1 MNKQRGN
8 GAQSPWSWFAI
19 VVGAALVLG
28 VGSVR
33 PVWATVV
40 QNPCAGVADGTPC
53 DDSDPCT
60 VGESCQ
66 GEVCTGG
73 SPAPDGTSCDDFDPC
88 TVNDTCI
95 DGLCQGGGANPQ
107 CGCCQF
113 DSYLS
118 SVFGETAAS
127 VFGSCSSPVTESFC
141 SQELGGTFQS
151 GASCDLETGLCEP
164 AATCGNGVVEAGE
177 ECDDGNTVGGDCCDA
192 QCHFEPVESPCDDG
206 NACTIEDAC
215 DGEGSCVGGVPLTC
229 DDGNVCNGVESC
241 DPQFGCQAGTP
252 LTCDDGNV
260 CNGVESCDPQ
270 FGCQAGTPLNCDD
283 GNVCNGVES
292 CDPQRGCQPG
302 TPLTCDDGNVCNGVE
317 SCDPQGGCQAGT
329 PLNCDDGNVCN
340 GVESCD
346 PQRGCQAGTPL
357 TCDDGDVCN
366 GVESCDPQGGCQAG
380 TPLTCDDGD
389 VCNGVESC
397 DPQLGCQAG
406 MPLTCD
412 DGDAC
417 NGVESCDPQLGCQ
430 AGTPVSCAPAVPP
443 CEAGEQ
449 CNPSTGLCEPLPD
462 PPNTTPCDLDQNVC
476 TTDRCDGAGSCVFVE
491 NAASGTSCD
500 DGLFCNGTDTCD
512 GSGTCEHSG
521 DPCVGGAE
529 CNQICNEA
537 QDNCF
542 DPPGTPCSDDG
553 LVCTAD
559 ACNGSG
565 SCAHTALPPAQC
577 PKGYVLL
584 EAPST
589 ATATA
594 ELGYTAQANNGAACA
609 EMVRLKQASVLGS
622 HAVGSAGVKVGKDAV
637 VNGLCVTSG
646 SAVSFGTNGQCTGGT
661 DTTGM
666 HALLGD
672 CQGAADKAEQRR
684 QALLLLSAHASYGS
698 VTIGSNTT
706 LDVTPFSTV
715 PGAVVVID
723 YGSLTIKPNRTLTIK
738 GNGNTEAVVLR
749 VSGNFRARMR
759 SKLVTQGIAAGPGGL
774 AAERVLILVG
784 GTGEVRMNAEV
795 EGTIFSQ
802 GAPTVRRDA
811 ILTGALV
818 SPASPIRV
826 RPSAVVN
833 HAPWVLW

>member
-8 GAQSPWSWFAI
+8 GARSPWSWFVI

-28 VGSVR
+28 FGSLR

-40 QNPCAGVADGTPC
+40 ENPCAGVADGTPC

-95 DGLCQGGGANPQ
+95 DGLCQGGAANPQ

-177 ECDDGNTVGGDCCDA
+177 ECDDGNTIGGDCCDA

-229 DDGNVCNGVESC
+229 DDGNV
-241 DPQFGCQAGTP
+241 
-252 LTCDDGNV
+252 
-260 CNGVESCDPQ
+260 
-270 FGCQAGTPLNCDD
+270 
-283 GNVCNGVES
+283 
-292 CDPQRGCQPG
+292 
-302 TPLTCDDGNVCNGVE
+302 
-317 SCDPQGGCQAGT
+317 
-329 PLNCDDGNVCN
+329 
-340 GVESCD
+340 
-346 PQRGCQAGTPL
+346 
-357 TCDDGDVCN
+357 
-366 GVESCDPQGGCQAG
+366 
-380 TPLTCDDGD
+380 
-389 VCNGVESC
+389 
-397 DPQLGCQAG
+397 
-406 MPLTCD
+406 
-412 DGDAC
+412 C

-542 DPPGTPCSDDG
+542 DPAGAPCSDDG

-609 EMVRLKQASVLGS
+609 EKVRLKQASVLGS
-622 HAVGSAGVKVGKDAV
+622 HAVGSAGVTVGKDAV

-646 SAVSFGTNGQCTGGT
+646 SPVSFGTNGQCTGGT

-684 QALLLLSAHASYGS
+684 QALLLLPAHASYGS

-706 LDVTPFSTV
+706 LDVTPFSAV
-715 PGAVVVID
+715 PGSVVLID

>member
-1 MNKQRGN
+1 
-8 GAQSPWSWFAI
+8 
-19 VVGAALVLG
+19 
-28 VGSVR
+28 
-33 PVWATVV
+33 
-40 QNPCAGVADGTPC
+40 
-53 DDSDPCT
+53 
-60 VGESCQ
+60 
-66 GEVCTGG
+66 
-73 SPAPDGTSCDDFDPC
+73 
-88 TVNDTCI
+88 
-95 DGLCQGGGANPQ
+95 
-107 CGCCQF
+107 
-113 DSYLS
+113 
-118 SVFGETAAS
+118 
-127 VFGSCSSPVTESFC
+127 
-141 SQELGGTFQS
+141 
-151 GASCDLETGLCEP
+151 
-164 AATCGNGVVEAGE
+164 
-177 ECDDGNTVGGDCCDA
+177 
-192 QCHFEPVESPCDDG
+192 
-206 NACTIEDAC
+206 
-215 DGEGSCVGGVPLTC
+215 
-229 DDGNVCNGVESC
+229 
-241 DPQFGCQAGTP
+241 
-252 LTCDDGNV
+252 
-260 CNGVESCDPQ
+260 
-270 FGCQAGTPLNCDD
+270 
-283 GNVCNGVES
+283 
-292 CDPQRGCQPG
+292 
-302 TPLTCDDGNVCNGVE
+302 
-317 SCDPQGGCQAGT
+317 
-329 PLNCDDGNVCN
+329 
-340 GVESCD
+340 
-346 PQRGCQAGTPL
+346 
-357 TCDDGDVCN
+357 
-366 GVESCDPQGGCQAG
+366 
-380 TPLTCDDGD
+380 
-389 VCNGVESC
+389 
-397 DPQLGCQAG
+397 
-406 MPLTCD
+406 
-412 DGDAC
+412 
-417 NGVESCDPQLGCQ
+417 
-430 AGTPVSCAPAVPP
+430 
-443 CEAGEQ
+443 
-449 CNPSTGLCEPLPD
+449 
-462 PPNTTPCDLDQNVC
+462 VC

-542 DPPGTPCSDDG
+542 DPAGTPCSDDG

-609 EMVRLKQASVLGS
+609 EKVRLKQASVLGS
-622 HAVGSAGVKVGKDAV
+622 HAVGSAGVTVGKDAV

-646 SAVSFGTNGQCTGGT
+646 SPVSFGTNGKCTGGT

-715 PGAVVVID
+715 PGSVVVID

>member
-8 GAQSPWSWFAI
+8 GARSPWSWFVI

-28 VGSVR
+28 FGSLR

-40 QNPCAGVADGTPC
+40 ENPCAGVADGTPC

-95 DGLCQGGGANPQ
+95 DGLCQGGAANPQ

-127 VFGSCSSPVTESFC
+127 DFGSCSSPVTESFC
-141 SQELGGTFQS
+141 SQELGGTFQP
-151 GASCDLETGLCEP
+151 GASCNLETGLCEP
-164 AATCGNGVVEAGE
+164 AATCGNEVVEAGE
-177 ECDDGNTVGGDCCDA
+177 ECDDGNTIGGDCCDA

-206 NACTIEDAC
+206 DACTIEDAC

-229 DDGNVCNGVESC
+229 DDGNV
-241 DPQFGCQAGTP
+241 
-252 LTCDDGNV
+252 
-260 CNGVESCDPQ
+260 
-270 FGCQAGTPLNCDD
+270 
-283 GNVCNGVES
+283 
-292 CDPQRGCQPG
+292 
-302 TPLTCDDGNVCNGVE
+302 
-317 SCDPQGGCQAGT
+317 
-329 PLNCDDGNVCN
+329 
-340 GVESCD
+340 
-346 PQRGCQAGTPL
+346 
-357 TCDDGDVCN
+357 
-366 GVESCDPQGGCQAG
+366 
-380 TPLTCDDGD
+380 
-389 VCNGVESC
+389 
-397 DPQLGCQAG
+397 
-406 MPLTCD
+406 
-412 DGDAC
+412 C

-542 DPPGTPCSDDG
+542 DPAGAPCSDDG

-609 EMVRLKQASVLGS
+609 EKVRLKQASVLGS
-622 HAVGSAGVKVGKDAV
+622 HAVGSAGVTVGKDAV

-646 SAVSFGTNGQCTGGT
+646 SPVSFGTNGQCTGGT

-684 QALLLLSAHASYGS
+684 QALLLLPAHASYGS

-706 LDVTPFSTV
+706 LDVTPFSAV
-715 PGAVVVID
+715 PGSVVLID

>member
-8 GAQSPWSWFAI
+8 GARSPWSWFVI

-28 VGSVR
+28 FGSLR

-40 QNPCAGVADGTPC
+40 ENPCAGVADGTPC

-66 GEVCTGG
+66 GGVCTGG

-95 DGLCQGGGANPQ
+95 DGLCQGGAANPQ

-127 VFGSCSSPVTESFC
+127 DFGSCSSPVTESFC
-141 SQELGGTFQS
+141 SQELGGTFQP
-151 GASCDLETGLCEP
+151 GASCNLETGLCEP
-164 AATCGNGVVEAGE
+164 AATCGNEVVEAGE
-177 ECDDGNTVGGDCCDA
+177 ECDDGNTIGGDCCDA

-206 NACTIEDAC
+206 DACTIEDAC

-229 DDGNVCNGVESC
+229 DDGNV
-241 DPQFGCQAGTP
+241 
-252 LTCDDGNV
+252 
-260 CNGVESCDPQ
+260 
-270 FGCQAGTPLNCDD
+270 
-283 GNVCNGVES
+283 
-292 CDPQRGCQPG
+292 
-302 TPLTCDDGNVCNGVE
+302 
-317 SCDPQGGCQAGT
+317 
-329 PLNCDDGNVCN
+329 
-340 GVESCD
+340 
-346 PQRGCQAGTPL
+346 
-357 TCDDGDVCN
+357 
-366 GVESCDPQGGCQAG
+366 
-380 TPLTCDDGD
+380 
-389 VCNGVESC
+389 
-397 DPQLGCQAG
+397 
-406 MPLTCD
+406 
-412 DGDAC
+412 C

-542 DPPGTPCSDDG
+542 DPAGAPCSDDG

-609 EMVRLKQASVLGS
+609 EKVRLKQASVLGS
-622 HAVGSAGVKVGKDAV
+622 HAVGSAGVTVGKDAV

-646 SAVSFGTNGQCTGGT
+646 SPVSFGTNGQCTGGT

-684 QALLLLSAHASYGS
+684 QALLLLPAHASYGS

-706 LDVTPFSTV
+706 LDVTPFSAV
-715 PGAVVVID
+715 PGSVVLID

>member
-8 GAQSPWSWFAI
+8 GAQSPWSWFVI

-28 VGSVR
+28 FGSLR

-95 DGLCQGGGANPQ
+95 DGLCQGGAANPQ

-177 ECDDGNTVGGDCCDA
+177 ECDDGNTIGGDCCDA

-215 DGEGSCVGGVPLTC
+215 DGEGSCVGGI
-229 DDGNVCNGVESC
+229 
-241 DPQFGCQAGTP
+241 
-252 LTCDDGNV
+252 
-260 CNGVESCDPQ
+260 
-270 FGCQAGTPLNCDD
+270 PLNCDD
-283 GNVCNGVES
+283 GNV
-292 CDPQRGCQPG
+292 
-302 TPLTCDDGNVCNGVE
+302 
-317 SCDPQGGCQAGT
+317 
-329 PLNCDDGNVCN
+329 
-340 GVESCD
+340 
-346 PQRGCQAGTPL
+346 
-357 TCDDGDVCN
+357 
-366 GVESCDPQGGCQAG
+366 
-380 TPLTCDDGD
+380 
-389 VCNGVESC
+389 
-397 DPQLGCQAG
+397 
-406 MPLTCD
+406 
-412 DGDAC
+412 C

-542 DPPGTPCSDDG
+542 DPAGTPCSDDG

-609 EMVRLKQASVLGS
+609 EKVRLKQASVLGS

-646 SAVSFGTNGQCTGGT
+646 SPVSFGTNGQCTGGT

-684 QALLLLSAHASYGS
+684 QALLLLPAHASYGS

-715 PGAVVVID
+715 PGSVVVID